1 MLKNPLTL
9 KDNTEFMCLME
20 ELRSYSIYQTRME
33 MTVHIFKNL
42 RFKVSYAM
50 CSKMGLKQSKAN

>member
-42 RFKVSYAM
+42 QFKVSYAM
-50 CSKMGLKQSKAN
+50 C